1 MTAGLSTVEFLD
13 PRSRRR
19 GRRGAGRAPR
29 GLRGSLYLLFLLF
42 ATTVAGAA
50 AAPTAPSPAVPAAT
64 APSPPASEPAAQL
77 TAVRFGQQ
85 GRFTRIVLDFD
96 REVPV
101 RTVFERAPARL
112 LVELPPLRVALRD
125 DPLAKPRGL
134 ATAFKPPEPRA
145 AGSRAVVELAGP
157 AELVAR
163 FWIPPGQHSPA
174 WRFVVDIEPEGASR
188 PLFVPPAAPEREPP
202 LPRPR
207 PPGLGATV
215 EPRGAAPAA
224 PAARTNPR
232 PVAAP
237 AEPAPPANGLAQ
249 PSGRFV
255 VAIDPGHG
263 GADPG
268 TIGVDGIKEKD
279 LVLTMGLELAR
290 ALEATGRYTAVL
302 TRSRDEGLALRERIK
317 IARDAGARLLLSLH
331 ADSIA
336 DPTVAGASVYTLSET
351 ASDEEA
357 AALAAKE
364 NKADILSG
372 VDLSRHDPIV
382 ASILIDLA
390 QRDTL
395 NKSID
400 FSQILAD
407 ELAKVTPLLRNHRR
421 FAGFAVLKSPETP
434 SVLIELGYLSN
445 PEEAKRLADPR
456 HRAKLARAI
465 VAAIDRY
472 GSAVK

>member
-1 MTAGLSTVEFLD
+1 VTAGLSTVEFHD
-13 PRSRRR
+13 PTSRRR
-19 GRRGAGRAPR
+19 GRRTVARAPR
-29 GLRGSLYLLFLLF
+29 AFAIVFSLPLFLLLLLA
-42 ATTVAGAA
+42 ATVGGPTAARSA
-50 AAPTAPSPAVPAAT
+50 AAPPATEA
-64 APSPPASEPAAQL
+64 AAQL

-96 REVPV
+96 RQVPV
-101 RTVFERAPARL
+101 RTFVERAPARL
-112 LVELPPLRVALRD
+112 VVELPVLRVALRD

-134 ATAFKPPEPRA
+134 ATAFRPPVPA
-145 AGSRAVVELAGP
+145 PVGSRAVVELAGP
-157 AELVAR
+157 AEFVAR

-188 PLFVPPAAPEREPP
+188 PPTAAAPPAEPEPP

-207 PPGLGATV
+207 PPGLTTAAAPRAPEPPAVPAEATAR
-215 EPRGAAPAA
+215 PAAAPAA
-224 PAARTNPR
+224 
-232 PVAAP
+232 AP
-237 AEPAPPANGLAQ
+237 APAVNGLAQ

-263 GADPG
+263 GTDPG
-268 TIGVDGIKEKD
+268 TIGVDGVKEKD
-279 LVLTMGLELAR
+279 LVLAMGLELAR
-290 ALEATGRYTAVL
+290 ALEATGRYEVVL
-302 TRSRDEGLALRERIK
+302 TRRGDEGLALRERIK
-317 IARDAGARLLLSLH
+317 IARDAGARLFLSLH

-372 VDLSRHDPIV
+372 TDLSRHDPIV

-445 PEEAKRLADPR
+445 PEEAKRLSDPR

-465 VAAIDRY
+465 VAAIDRWSIDRSS
-472 GSAVK
+472 GAVK

>member
-1 MTAGLSTVEFLD
+1 VTAGLSTAEYHD
-13 PRSRRR
+13 PTSRRR
-19 GRRGAGRAPR
+19 GAARAPR
-29 GLRGSLYLLFLLF
+29 GLGGSLSFLLLL
-42 ATTVAGAA
+42 ATTVAGPAA
-50 AAPTAPSPAVPAAT
+50 ALTAPSPAVPSPS
-64 APSPPASEPAAQL
+64 APARPASEPAAQL

-96 REVPV
+96 RKIPV

-112 LVELPPLRVALRD
+112 VVELPPLRVALRD

-134 ATAFKPPEPRA
+134 AKAFEPPKPGA
-145 AGSRAVVELAGP
+145 AGGRAVVELARP

-163 FWIPPGQHSPA
+163 FWIPPGRQSPA

-188 PLFVPPAAPEREPP
+188 PAATVAAPPAAADPP

-215 EPRGAAPAA
+215 GPGGAAPPAPAARADTLAVAAPAA
-224 PAARTNPR
+224 
-232 PVAAP
+232 
-237 AEPAPPANGLAQ
+237 EPASPANGLAR

-279 LVLTMGLELAR
+279 LVLAMGLELAR
-290 ALEATGRYTAVL
+290 ALEGTGRYTAVL

-317 IARDAGARLLLSLH
+317 IAREAGARLFLSLH

-400 FSQILAD
+400 FSQILVE

-421 FAGFAVLKSPETP
+421 FAGFAVLKSPEVP

-456 HRAKLARAI
+456 HRARLARAI

-472 GSAVK
+472 GRAVK